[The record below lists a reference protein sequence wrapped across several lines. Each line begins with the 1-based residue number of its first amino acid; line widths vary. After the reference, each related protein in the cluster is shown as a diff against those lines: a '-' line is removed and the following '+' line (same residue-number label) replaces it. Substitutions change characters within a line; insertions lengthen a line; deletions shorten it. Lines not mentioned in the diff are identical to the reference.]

1 MKQHWEKLRDKVD
14 SLALRERTLIFIAAA
29 SVLVALVHV
38 LFLNPLLAQQQE
50 LVWQAAQ
57 QQEKIKEAQAWIEA
71 ILQARREDTDSP
83 QRQRIN
89 ELKQQLIAGN
99 AYLQSSRERLVQP
112 EKMVGLLEKVLRQ
125 NKQLQ
130 LVSLKTL
137 PVAPL
142 IDDEVPNKIAA
153 SVQPEPVAAKQDLSK
168 QVFKHGVQI
177 TVRGSYLDLLQY
189 LTALERLPVQMFW
202 GMAKMEVVQYPTSE
216 LTLTIYT
223 LSLDKIWLLV

>member
-14 SLALRERTLIFIAAA
+14 GLALRERTLIFIAAA
-29 SVLVALVHV
+29 SMLVALVHV

-50 LVWQAAQ
+50 AVRQAAQ
-57 QQEKIKEAQAWIEA
+57 QQENIKEAQAGIEA

-89 ELKQQLIAGN
+89 EMKQQLVEGN

-125 NKQLQ
+125 NKKLQ
-130 LVSLKTL
+130 LVSLQTL

-142 IDDEVPNKIAA
+142 MDDVISNKGAKNA
-153 SVQPEPVAAKQDLSK
+153 QSEAVSVEQDLSK

-202 GMAKMEVVQYPTSE
+202 GKAKMEVVQHPTSE